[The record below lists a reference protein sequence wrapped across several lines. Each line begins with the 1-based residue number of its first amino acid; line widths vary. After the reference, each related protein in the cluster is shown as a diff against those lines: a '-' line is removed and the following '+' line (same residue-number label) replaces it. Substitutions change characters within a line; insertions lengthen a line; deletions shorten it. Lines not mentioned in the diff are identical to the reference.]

1 MILKKE
7 NINIEE
13 TMAIGDSDNDID
25 MLKLVNVG
33 VAMGNGNDDIK
44 KIADYITTD
53 INDDGIEKALQHFD
67 LID

>member
-1 MILKKE
+1 
-7 NINIEE
+7 
-13 TMAIGDSDNDID
+13 MAIGDSDNDID

-33 VAMGNGNDDIK
+33 VAMGNGNDDII
-44 KIADYITTD
+44 KIADYITSD